1 MVDQLEHT
9 RRLLDRIGAEV
20 PLSGRMWTPGLTDP
34 AVWTPGF
41 DRGTGPAPI
50 DYLELYL
57 SLDQYADLKGPAEEA
72 RTPES
77 VIAEIVGA
85 YDRRELLGQL
95 AHLRRLC
102 DRPEAWPSLT
112 AYYRGVLGR
121 FGPALDR
128 AMDRPGR
135 KVRVVARQPVLAA
148 MRELLR
154 EPLVDGVDS
163 EQPTLATALLLT
175 HAAGSTLETAS
186 KNTGEMIGRYPAH
199 LLLNLARN
207 ATFYES
213 EDVGPQIVR
222 AWRLWREY
230 EPSETKVK
238 ELGAKPKELLKE
250 ATGLDFEDL
259 IAIGF
264 GMWAHA
270 AARQPGD
277 PVLAG
282 LDYFEPTA
290 IAPEKV
296 EAFLRVVSS
305 TPDELRRK
313 LEGHTG
319 PYDFLPLQSKPVLRT
334 DDGLLVMDAGFLLD
348 RFTKGLY
355 WIVHDYLKFD
365 LGEEY
370 RRERWN
376 EAHSQMVEK
385 MVRDQLRAM
394 APGLTGSSD
403 RAFYDEDDLRRAYV
417 RKDGDKVCDAAID
430 YGNRFLLFEIVDRQ
444 LTVPTRIEGKVS
456 SFKTDTKR
464 SVIDKCGQL
473 DRTSKELVKDPSKLT
488 NSPPVPGMRI
498 VPVLVVAGGYPTD
511 PVSRSYAEEL
521 VYEKGL
527 LKGQSIE
534 KLAIVNLPEVEMLE
548 ALAKTRH
555 DLADILTDWKSSG
568 LRNSSLWNYL
578 IRRFEGKQAMLR
590 PKRMEAQIGELFD
603 ELEGRLGLPPG
614 TRYVPGDD
622 RTSGLAPKR

>member
-1 MVDQLEHT
+1 MDQLEHT
-9 RRLLDRIGAEV
+9 RRLLDRVGAEV
-20 PLSGRMWTPGLTDP
+20 PLSGRMWTPEPANQDVWVPGL
-34 AVWTPGF
+34 

-50 DYLELYL
+50 NYLELYL
-57 SLDQYADLKGPAEEA
+57 SLDQYADLKGPDGEA
-72 RTPES
+72 RASES

-85 YDRRELLGQL
+85 YERRELLGQL

-102 DRPEAWPSLT
+102 DRPEAWSSLT

-135 KVRVVARQPVLAA
+135 RVRIVARQPVLAA

-154 EPLVDGVDS
+154 EPLVEGADR

-186 KNTGEMIGRYPAH
+186 EDTGEMLGRYPAG

-207 ATFYES
+207 ATFHES

-222 AWRLWREY
+222 TWRLWREY
-230 EPSETKVK
+230 EPSDEKVK
-238 ELGAKPKELLKE
+238 ELGAKPKELLKD
-250 ATGLDFEDL
+250 ATGLDLEDL
-259 IAIGF
+259 MTIGF
-264 GMWAHA
+264 AMWTHA
-270 AARQPGD
+270 TVRQPGD
-277 PVLAG
+277 PVLAS
-282 LDYFEPTA
+282 LDYLESTA
-290 IAPEKV
+290 MAPEKV
-296 EAFLRVVSS
+296 ESFLRVVSS
-305 TPDELRRK
+305 TPEELRK
-313 LEGHTG
+313 NLEGHTG

-334 DDGLLVMDAGFLLD
+334 EDGLLVIDAGFLLD

-355 WIVHDYLKFD
+355 WLVHDYLKFG
-365 LGEEY
+365 LGDEA

-394 APGLTGSSD
+394 APGLPGSPD

-417 RKDGDKVCDAAID
+417 GKPGDKVCDAAID
-430 YGNRFLLFEIVDRQ
+430 YGESFLLFEIVDRQ
-444 LTVPTRIEGKVS
+444 LTVTTRVEGKVS
-456 SFKTDTKR
+456 SFKTDTER
-464 SVIDKCGQL
+464 SVVTKCRQL
-473 DRTSKELVKDPSKLT
+473 DRTSREILKNPSKLT
-488 NSPPVPGMRI
+488 NSPPVPGMRV

-511 PVSRSYAEEL
+511 AVSRSYAEEL
-521 VYEKGL
+521 VDEKGL

-555 DLADILTDWKSSG
+555 DVATLITDWKSSG

-578 IRRFEGKQAMLR
+578 IKRFDSSQEKLR
-590 PKRMEAQIGELFD
+590 PKRMDAQIGELFD

-614 TRYVPGDD
+614 TRHGLGDGHTSGPVPG
-622 RTSGLAPKR
+622 R